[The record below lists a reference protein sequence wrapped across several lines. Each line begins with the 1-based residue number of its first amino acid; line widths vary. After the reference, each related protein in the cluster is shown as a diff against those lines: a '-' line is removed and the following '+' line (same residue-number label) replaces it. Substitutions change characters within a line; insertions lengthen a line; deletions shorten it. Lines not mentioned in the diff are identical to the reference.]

1 MLRHRI
7 PLIAAIAAATLA
19 PAAARAQGHLH
30 THPVL
35 HVDTRWDECSFVL
48 NAALTQEAWRQFTR
62 EAGIVTSFRPLTDAK
77 PMGRGN
83 WEISALQWSTAI
95 DDHDDAWNDTF
106 VHPDSTH
113 WLTGGSGLSFPG
125 VMVRAGVT
133 DRTDVG
139 AYFTQNFNANYGFY
153 GAQVQYALL
162 ERPRA
167 GWSAAARVSFV
178 SMFGPEDLDQRTY
191 GADLVASRDYSVN
204 RLTVSPYASVS
215 GYLSTAHEKTTA
227 VDLRD
232 EAVFGGQATLGAV
245 AAISIVR
252 IAAEVS
258 TAQVGSRSLKIG
270 FAF

>member
-1 MLRHRI
+1 MQRPRI
-7 PLIAAIAAATLA
+7 HLMALVAAATLL
-19 PAAARAQGHLH
+19 PAAAPAQSHH
-30 THPVL
+30 RPTL
-35 HVDTRWDECSFVL
+35 HVDTRWKECAFVL
-48 NAALTQEAWRQFTR
+48 HASLTQAAWRQFTR

-77 PMGRGN
+77 PMGRGV
-83 WEISALQWSTAI
+83 WEVSALQWTTAI
-95 DDHDDAWNDTF
+95 DDHDAAWNDTF

-113 WLTGGSGLSFPG
+113 WLTDGSGLAFPG
-125 VMVRAGVT
+125 LTVRTGVNA
-133 DRTDVG
+133 RTDVG
-139 AYFTQNFNANYGFY
+139 VYFTQNPHANYGFY
-153 GAQVQYALL
+153 GAQVQYALF

-178 SMFGPEDLDQRTY
+178 SMFGPADLDHRTY
-191 GADLVASRDYSVN
+191 GADLVASRDYDLR

-215 GYLSTAHEKTTA
+215 GYLSTAHEKTAA

-232 EAVFGGQATLGAV
+232 EAVLGGQATLGAV

-258 TAQVGSRSLKIG
+258 TARVNSRSLKVG